1 MKKLFIL
8 LSLACMGLAVSSCYD
23 DSELWESVNG
33 LESRVKTLETLCSE
47 MNTNISSLQDLAVA
61 VQKGGYITEVTP
73 LTENG
78 VEVGYKVT
86 LNDGRMV
93 TIYHG
98 KNGSAGNAP
107 QIGVKQDSD
116 GKYYWVVG
124 GEWIKD
130 DKGNKVP
137 VSSGTTPKIKV
148 ENGKWCVSY
157 DGGTTWEELGA
168 ATASDTCL
176 FDDVTYTNGVLTLKF
191 ADGNVLSFPIGD
203 TFRIVLGDFDPN
215 WGNRLEIPYTIKGA
229 TGEVMLFSMCYYL
242 EDEEMMVAEVIE
254 ETESSGKIVLEM
266 GYWEDD
272 EYWWDDDEWAG
283 RIMILASDESGTTV
297 SKILNFVS
305 GVLCDEDDKDYIVG
319 SEGGQLAIKVTTN
332 RTLKVN
338 TLADWITHVDTKAV
352 EERTLLFDVEANDGN
367 RRQTEIEV
375 ISGDMKLVFPVAQK
389 TGGDAVF
396 SVNLQYNELT
406 GGLTSFS
413 LENDLDYGG
422 GFAVSAPRNSKG
434 QKLYEYMGYETWQ
447 DFADAVGNYDTFY
460 AFAGD
465 VVITAYDVKTGLSYG
480 NVDYYYSSPSYYFMA
495 DGDLMEGYDNDYMI
509 QFNWYMSGDK
519 LSDQINCSLNSQ
531 KITAGETYSFGIM
544 VSSES
549 AEALI
554 EVNIE
559 ITEYIDPEA
568 GMYDKPSEPGRY
580 EFYLSDEYEITQGDS
595 DISAKSYVYN
605 TDIMEQIKSI
615 MGMTAFDIYKH
626 VNKNDI
632 DIYFMT
638 EDNEKYYTSS
648 SQFDID
654 GDMVRNYYSS
664 RDYLIKIGWNCS
676 AYSNS
681 AYIYS
686 SVSNES
692 GYWTPMVMEAAEN
705 NTELN
710 LKYGLEYNGYE
721 LIFYHT
727 IKFVV
732 GDEFVDPE
740 AGQYD
745 EPKEPGT
752 YEFDLYDEIELP
764 KESNF
769 FWKAYSIEDAY
780 ESIKE
785 TLGMTTYEL
794 YCNKYEF
801 ESYFIS
807 PDGTETDGNSSLNLN
822 VGGLTLGWSICNPN
836 EADNNFNLF
845 SWNYDITTIENGKEI
860 TYKYVIEYKEYEL
873 VFNHTIKFKW
883 AESAE

>member
-47 MNTNISSLQDLAVA
+47 MNTNISSLQDLAAA

-215 WGNRLEIPYTIKGA
+215 WGDEVEIPYTIKGA
-229 TGEVMLFSMCYYL
+229 TGEVSIIALSDVTDQNDMDIYVK
-242 EDEEMMVAEVIE
+242 DIIE
-254 ETESSGKIVLEM
+254 ETPYSGKVIVNL
-266 GYWEDD
+266 G
-272 EYWWDDDEWAG
+272 WWDDEEYNG
-283 RIMILASDESGTTV
+283 RIVILASDENGTTV
-297 SKILNFVS
+297 SKILKFVS
-305 GVLCDEDDKDYIVG
+305 GVMYPTDGEEYVLNADETQVAVK
-319 SEGGQLAIKVTTN
+319 LTTN
-332 RTLKVN
+332 RTYEVSID
-338 TLADWITHVDTKAV
+338 ADWITYVDTKTL
-352 EERTLLFDVEANDGN
+352 EEKTLLFSVNANEGAYRWANIEIVSGTHKLNFKVHQRATKKNDIFYVNIAYNEA
-367 RRQTEIEV
+367 
-375 ISGDMKLVFPVAQK
+375 
-389 TGGDAVF
+389 TGGNFPIGLDR
-396 SVNLQYNELT
+396 LT
-406 GGLTSFS
+406 NGSGKTVMEVL
-413 LENDLDYGG
+413 
-422 GFAVSAPRNSKG
+422 
-434 QKLYEYMGYETWQ
+434 GYETWGDLAEAIGFDENIN
-447 DFADAVGNYDTFY
+447 DFT
-460 AFAGD
+460 GD
-465 VVITAYDVKTGLSYG
+465 VIVTAYDLHTGESFG
-480 NVDYYYSSPSYYFMA
+480 KIDYYY
-495 DGDLMEGYDNDYMI
+495 DYWTTPNY
-509 QFNWYMSGDK
+509 QFNRDGYPSDYDCVVKME
-519 LSDQINCSLNSQ
+519 LSSIGYLYVNPYSYNYNYRDYALSP
-531 KITAGETYSFGIM
+531 GESCTFG
-544 VSSES
+544 VLLSSED
-549 AEALI
+549 AEARM
-554 EVNIE
+554 EVTFDMIK
-559 ITEYIDPEA
+559 YDDPEE
-568 GMYDKPSEPGRY
+568 GLYENPREQGRY
-580 EFYLSDEYEITQGDS
+580 EFYLSDEFEITQGET
-595 DISAKSYVYN
+595 DINAKAYINN
-605 TDIMEQIKSI
+605 TDIMDQVKSI
-615 MGMTAFDIYKH
+615 LGMTSFDIYK
-626 VNKNDI
+626 KESYI
-632 DIYFMT
+632 DLYFMT

-648 SQFDID
+648 SAFDID
-654 GDMVRNYYSS
+654 GNRLEYYSS
-664 RDYLIKIGWNCS
+664 RDCIVKVEFSLSLYPEDT
-676 AYSNS
+676 
-681 AYIYS
+681 YIDIY
-686 SVSNES
+686 VPNEL

-752 YEFDLYDEIELP
+752 YEFDLYDEIEVP

-873 VFNHTIKFKW
+873 VFIHTIKFKW